1 MIQSRPSITITIDA
15 RALRTMEQVAKRRAD
30 TAIVLARMKQ
40 RFNLCVRVLTNAEWL
55 APSHETEASR

>member
-1 MIQSRPSITITIDA
+1 MIPSHHAINVTA
-15 RALRTMEQVAKRRAD
+15 RALHTMEQKAKRRAD

-55 APSHETEASR
+55 APSHELEVGQ

>member
-1 MIQSRPSITITIDA
+1 VIPSRHVINPTD
-15 RALRTMEQVAKRRAD
+15 RGLRTMEQVAKRRAD

-55 APSHETEASR
+55 APSHEMEMAP